1 MKRVFS
7 VLSLF
12 LVFSIGFSQNKK
24 TEEADAL
31 YDGYQY
37 MDAIEAYLKL
47 IEENEADSQVYKNLA
62 DSYYNVFNIEEAS
75 TWYKKALEVS
85 EDGDLYYRYAQV
97 LKSKGDYEMANKQM
111 DIFAELMPNDP
122 RAISHL
128 ANPNYIPK
136 LADVSKAFNIEKT
149 TINDDVQSDF
159 GATLSNDNILYF
171 VSSRMSIDK
180 KDKSNN
186 QPYLDIYKSTRNEDG
201 SLSEPIAVSELNTHY
216 HDGPLTI
223 SADGKTMYFSRD
235 GHSEGTYKKLKK
247 KRLKIAQQ
255 GLYKATLINGKWSNI
270 KALPINSNEYT
281 VTHPSLS
288 KDGKTLYFASNMEG
302 GLGDTD
308 IWKISINGETYGK
321 PVNLGAYVNSAG
333 KEGFPF
339 VSDDDIL
346 YFSSMGK
353 IGIGGLDIFK
363 FNLNSNEEALNLGS
377 SINTNKDDFAF
388 SLNKNLNVGYFTS
401 NRSGADNIYMAI
413 PICQFKTIAV
423 VKDVTNGNIISNAV
437 ISISDAKNNKIATQQ
452 SNEKGETVFNVNCD
466 DYTLKIE
473 KEGYESITIS
483 VEKSNGNDV
492 TVYVNLKPIN
502 ELITE
507 TEVRL
512 NNIYFEFNKSN
523 ITEQGATELNKLV
536 KIMKDYTDMII
547 LVRSHT
553 DSKGQ
558 ADYNLK
564 LSEKR
569 AQATVQYLMSKG
581 ISEERLT
588 AKGMGSLEPKIDCK
602 SNCSEEQD
610 AENRRS
616 EFLIVK

>member
-75 TWYKKALEVS
+75 KWYKKALEVS

-223 SADGKTMYFSRD
+223 SADGKTIYFSRD